1 MVKFE
6 ELDKKDW
13 SQFRLGTKQ
22 VITNVEY
29 KMVCELHAKYYKH
42 KYNEPCT
49 CNPRRIKQWIKEL
62 NIVWDNG
69 NK

>member
-13 SQFRLGTKQ
+13 EKFRLGTKQ
-22 VITNVEY
+22 VITNAEY
-29 KMVCELHAKYYKH
+29 KMVCQLHSKYYKH
-42 KYNEPCT
+42 NYNEPCT
-49 CNPRRIKQWIKEL
+49 CNPRQIVRWIKDL

>member
-6 ELDKKDW
+6 KLDKKDW
-13 SQFRLGTKQ
+13 EKFRLGTKQ
-22 VITNVEY
+22 VITNAEY
-29 KMVCELHAKYYKH
+29 KMVCQLHSKYYKH

-49 CNPRRIKQWIKEL
+49 CNPRVIKQWIKDL

-69 NK
+69 DK

>member
-6 ELDKKDW
+6 KLDKKDW
-13 SQFRLGTKQ
+13 EKFRLGTKQ
-22 VITNVEY
+22 VITNAEY
-29 KMVCELHAKYYKH
+29 KMVCQLHSKYYQH

-49 CNPRRIKQWIKEL
+49 CNPRQIVRWIKDL

-69 NK
+69 DK